1 MRALKVIKLE
11 PGDDF
16 NIIQQEI
23 LMMIQCSHSNIISYF
38 GSYLKYLKFLELISK
53 ILMYLLDEINYGLQ
67 WNYVQEDQCR
77 ISIMV
82 SLNFIFFLDSI

>member
-23 LMMIQCSHSNIISYF
+23 LMMIQCSHPNIIAYF
-38 GSYLKYLKFLELISK
+38 DSYLK
-53 ILMYLLDEINYGLQ
+53 
-67 WNYVQEDQCR
+67 
-77 ISIMV
+77 
-82 SLNFIFFLDSI
+82 

>member
-23 LMMIQCSHSNIISYF
+23 HMMIECSHPNIISYF
-38 GSYLKYLKFLELISK
+38 GSYLK
-53 ILMYLLDEINYGLQ
+53 
-67 WNYVQEDQCR
+67 
-77 ISIMV
+77 
-82 SLNFIFFLDSI
+82 